1 MSSSVPPPVISPVKK
16 SARLG
21 KNRSLVKKSS
31 RTTRSNSS
39 RSNKNSSRAISGS
52 DTDRSI
58 EIKIQKKIK
67 SIHNKN
73 TDKLWEEQQQK
84 AAEKDKETSAKKA
97 ALDVFNMVILIM
109 WMLRRIKLVKKLGS
123 KI

>member
-67 SIHNKN
+67 GLNLS
-73 TDKLWEEQQQK
+73 
-84 AAEKDKETSAKKA
+84 
-97 ALDVFNMVILIM
+97 
-109 WMLRRIKLVKKLGS
+109 IKL
-123 KI
+123 IFTF